1 MFSAPGENEPLPR
14 PRHLPVPL
22 CSGVEP
28 RPRRPRF
35 PSPAMPEAAR
45 LLPAR
50 PALPK
55 LSKPNPEPRDGVG
68 AGRGGGGGGTGCS
81 EPPPPHSRSPTAG
94 PGAAPKVAAG
104 RSAPEGSGFSHARSP
119 SLPKAALSAKRLP
132 PPPPAPVG
140 SLTGRRGGGGG
151 RSGPSAGPAAEEE
164 ESLALP
170 SADPAPPPD
179 SSAAPSE
186 GGAWPRARGRHRR
199 EAGTGRSPPRLAPAP
214 GTGQRPAEP
223 PPPPAAGGCG
233 AAGRGSAVPGAP
245 RLRGAASYG
254 AEQANKQTEKAQKR

>member
-1 MFSAPGENEPLPR
+1 MFSPPGENKPLPR
-14 PRHLPVPL
+14 PRHLPVHLFPGL
-22 CSGVEP
+22 EP
-28 RPRRPRF
+28 RPRHPRF

-55 LSKPNPEPRDGVG
+55 LSKPKREPRDGIG
-68 AGRGGGGGGTGCS
+68 AGRGGRGGTGGS
-81 EPPPPHSRSPTAG
+81 EPPPPPHNRSPSAG
-94 PGAAPKVAAG
+94 PGAAPQSWC
-104 RSAPEGSGFSHARSP
+104 RP
-119 SLPKAALSAKRLP
+119 LPKARAFPTLALHPYPKLSFRPSGSRP
-132 PPPPAPVG
+132 PQPVPLG
-140 SLTGRRGGGGG
+140 SLTGRRGGGG

-164 ESLALP
+164 QSPELP
-170 SADPAPPPD
+170 SADPALQPD

-199 EAGTGRSPPRLAPAP
+199 EAGTGRSPPPPRLAPAP

-223 PPPPAAGGCG
+223 PPPPAAGGCR
-233 AAGRGSAVPGAP
+233 AAGRVSAVPGAP
-245 RLRGAASYG
+245 QLRGAASCG